1 MNGKVEA
8 LDAGGRWRSGNIRRC
23 RGRDTG
29 EIKGDLGKA
38 HDLQRKEIIT
48 EVTQA
53 RSTKNQIM

>member
-1 MNGKVEA
+1 MQVGC
-8 LDAGGRWRSGNIRRC
+8 GRSGNIRRWW
-23 RGRDTG
+23 GRDTG
-29 EIKGDLGKA
+29 ETKGDLGKA